1 MIRSAHVRWLVG
13 VSLLLGIAACSSD
26 PAPGGGGGGSP
37 GASGSGATVAGTGGL
52 PSATGGGGSG
62 GGSSVG
68 GGTTATTGGGGAGVG
83 GSGGGSGGSA
93 GGGEATGGTSA
104 GSGGSGGAG
113 GSGGGASNQFT
124 GTAKLMVLGSSNELQ
139 TCWRALL
146 WKQLQDANIKMFDM
160 VGGVTEG
167 PDCGVA
173 GYDKDLQAQSGIII
187 TNVTAQQFGG
197 WFSAHPPDAVLAHF
211 GGADLLAN
219 MALDGV
225 MMAYDRALEQARM
238 VNPKVRFLLAQH
250 TPMSSAGCND
260 CEHTVPELN
269 QRIATWAT
277 EKTTAESPVIAVDLA
292 TGVNPATDTDDG
304 IHLNVAGSTKVAA
317 RFFDAIKPFFD

>member
-1 MIRSAHVRWLVG
+1 
-13 VSLLLGIAACSSD
+13 
-26 PAPGGGGGGSP
+26 
-37 GASGSGATVAGTGGL
+37 
-52 PSATGGGGSG
+52 
-62 GGSSVG
+62 
-68 GGTTATTGGGGAGVG
+68 
-83 GSGGGSGGSA
+83 
-93 GGGEATGGTSA
+93 
-104 GSGGSGGAG
+104 
-113 GSGGGASNQFT
+113 
-124 GTAKLMVLGSSNELQ
+124 
-139 TCWRALL
+139 
-146 WKQLQDANIKMFDM
+146 
-160 VGGVTEG
+160 
-167 PDCGVA
+167 
-173 GYDKDLQAQSGIII
+173 LQAQSGIII
-187 TNVTAQQFGG
+187 TNVTAQQFGT

-260 CEHTVPELN
+260 CEHTVPDLN

-277 EKTTAESPVIAVDLA
+277 QKTTAESPVIAVDLA

-317 RFFDAIKPFFD
+317 RFFDAIAPFFGK